1 MNALKTT
8 VLLAALTGLLIAA
21 GSFFGGTRGMTIMFI
36 VSMLMNFF
44 SYWYSDKIVLKMY
57 GAREVDMQTAPNLV
71 GMVANLARKDNLPMP
86 RVYIIDTDAP
96 NAFATGRDPEHAAVA
111 VTTSLMRG
119 LTEAELEG
127 VMAHELSHVKHRD
140 TLISTMVSSLAG
152 AITMLANMAQWAAI
166 FGMGRSDDEDNGGG
180 LVGSL
185 FMIILAPLAA
195 ALIQFAISRSREYM
209 ADESAGRLTGQPMA
223 LASALKKIE
232 YYAQHRM
239 MPEATPATSHMFI
252 VNPFAG
258 SGAWL
263 TSLFSTH
270 PATEARI
277 EKLQDTTAK
286 SAKATAAPANTP

>member
-21 GSFFGGTRGMTIMFI
+21 GSFFGGTRGMTIMFV

-270 PATEARI
+270 PATAARI
-277 EKLQDTTAK
+277 EKLQELARTMR
-286 SAKATAAPANTP
+286 

>member
-1 MNALKTT
+1 MNTLKTT

-21 GSFFGGTRGMTIMFI
+21 GSFFGGTRGMTLMFV

-44 SYWYSDKIVLKMY
+44 SYWYSDKIVLRMY
-57 GAREVDMQTAPNLV
+57 GAREVDAQTAPELV
-71 GMVANLARKDNLPMP
+71 RMVAKLAQKDNLPMP
-86 RVYIIDTDAP
+86 RVYIIDTESP
-96 NAFATGRDPEHAAVA
+96 NAFATGRNPENAAVA

-152 AITMLANMAQWAAI
+152 AITMLAHMAQWAAI
-166 FGMGRSDDEDNGGG
+166 FGFGRSSDDEDGGG
-180 LVGSL
+180 GGIVGYL

-209 ADESAGRLTGQPMA
+209 ADDSAGRLTGQPLA

-232 YYAQHRM
+232 YYAEHRM

-252 VNPFAG
+252 INPFAG
-258 SGAWL
+258 SGSWL
-263 TSLFSTH
+263 TSMFSTH

-277 EKLQDTTAK
+277 QKLQELAR
-286 SAKATAAPANTP
+286 SLR

>member
-1 MNALKTT
+1 MNTLKTT

-21 GSFFGGTRGMTIMFI
+21 GSFFGGTRGMTLMFI

-57 GAREVDMQTAPNLV
+57 GAREVDARTAPQLV
-71 GMVANLARKDNLPMP
+71 GLVANLAQKDNLPMP
-86 RVYIIDTDAP
+86 KVYIIDSDAP
-96 NAFATGRDPEHAAVA
+96 NAFATGRNPENAAVA

-152 AITMLANMAQWAAI
+152 AITMLAHMAQWAAI
-166 FGMGRSDDEDNGGG
+166 FGVGRGNDDEDGGG
-180 LVGSL
+180 GGIIGYL

-195 ALIQFAISRSREYM
+195 AVIQFAISRSREYM

-223 LASALKKIE
+223 LASALKKLE
-232 YYAQHRM
+232 YFAENRV

-252 VNPFAG
+252 INPFAG
-258 SGAWL
+258 AGSWM
-263 TSLFSTH
+263 TSMFSTH
-270 PATEARI
+270 PSTEARI
-277 EKLQDTTAK
+277 QKLQELAR
-286 SAKATAAPANTP
+286 SLR